1 MPHCRCGCCVAA
13 LCLQLRED
21 AASITG
27 SCENGVCVCA
37 NGYGCAGC
45 HINGN
50 TELSYLSEPWGT
62 IDVCTNPFGGGLCTD
77 DAECGNGLCLSG
89 KCVCYSGWTCEYCQL
104 GVNEDIRNH
113 AQCGDYST
121 GSGSCTTNDD
131 CGGDSHG
138 LCNAGECLCTPGYV
152 CTDCSADRDNV
163 LADLSSCPCKTGQCS
178 GHGTCS
184 NGICT
189 CEENYTGATPCSRV
203 VVPVALLTAVACTC
217 VPIRSCAQGP
227 TVRWTCAQAKP
238 ATGTAH
244 AAPALAS
251 APVGTRALTVTPEA
265 ANAPATPTAVCS
277 PPSLALTRPTAS
289 VTATSASMAST
300 AARAPPASA
309 CATRASRATSAQPRV
324 GAGRRVMKWHS
335 KILTL
340 GSRRRFVPPRRRW

>member
-62 IDVCTNPFGGGLCTD
+62 IDVCTNPFGGGLYTD

-189 CEENYTGATPCSRV
+189 CEENYTGASPCS
-203 VVPVALLTAVACTC
+203 CC
-217 VPIRSCAQGP
+217 RSCGVAHRRGMHSCAPSVRVHRFRLFGGP
-227 TVRWTCAQAKP
+227 VRRQN
-238 ATGTAH
+238 
-244 AAPALAS
+244 LQ
-251 APVGTRALTVTPEA
+251 RA
-265 ANAPATPTAVCS
+265 
-277 PPSLALTRPTAS
+277 RH
-289 VTATSASMAST
+289 M
-300 AARAPPASA
+300 
-309 CATRASRATSAQPRV
+309 
-324 GAGRRVMKWHS
+324 
-335 KILTL
+335 
-340 GSRRRFVPPRRRW
+340 PRRHLRVHRWLLGR